1 MHMSRDS
8 HHHGSVDVADIAHH
22 VATQLA
28 AIGQRFTPNRKQI
41 VAALTEAQRPLSI
54 PEILE
59 TTGLAQS
66 SAYRNLTVLENAHVV
81 VRVISTD
88 EWARFELSEE
98 ITGHHHHMVCHSCG
112 AVDDVRI
119 PDEIEHQL
127 DEALALVA
135 AQAGFRM
142 AHHRLDVVGVCKSCR

>member
-1 MHMSRDS
+1 MSGGS
-8 HHHGSVDVADIAHH
+8 HHHGSVATADIAHH

-28 AIGQRFTPNRKQI
+28 TIGQRFTSNRKQI
-41 VAALTEAQRPLSI
+41 VAALTEAKRPLSI
-54 PEILE
+54 PEILDI
-59 TTGLAQS
+59 TGLAQS

-88 EWARFELSEE
+88 EWARFELSED

-119 PDEIEHQL
+119 PDDIEHQL
-127 DEALALVA
+127 DEVLARLA
-135 AQAGFRM
+135 AKAGFQM
-142 AHHRLDVVGVCKSCR
+142 AHHRLDVVGVCKACR

>member
-1 MHMSRDS
+1 MSRES

-28 AIGQRFTPNRKQI
+28 AIGQRFTTNRKDI
-41 VAALTEAQRPLSI
+41 VAALTAATRPLSI

-59 TTGLAQS
+59 ATGLAQS
-66 SAYRNLTVLENAHVV
+66 SVYRNLTVLENAGVV

-98 ITGHHHHMVCHSCG
+98 ITGHHHHMVCHACG
-112 AVDDVRI
+112 AVDDMRI
-119 PDEIEHQL
+119 PDDMEHEL
-127 DEALALVA
+127 DEVLAKLA
-135 AQAGFRM
+135 SKAGFQM